1 MDTASSL
8 TGNIQSRQ
16 SLPVAHALT
25 ILRGLQPSHAVVDGR
40 RDNSNIE
47 RLLGKLSAGDH
58 IVVELLA
65 NTGLSRGLI
74 MRLPAWVGVPL
85 AALRVG
91 LLLLRCLV
99 MLLVSS
105 SQFLHRHTHVLSK
118 SLTTLVVLHDTTAS
132 VVLAVPNDFIG
143 RSLVQAKAERG
154 LVLPHLAGD
163 IIAPTQ
169 LVGESVAFS
178 IQEQPTDSTQSFRS
192 EELNLCVRIIHLDQS
207 SRVNLNPLKI
217 ERVRANVFTHFD
229 TITGAMLAIGGGQ
242 VHQIRAILGK
252 QGITGKIRAKP
263 TTAHNHGPKLSQGLS
278 SLDILDTNDGLFVH
292 DQLRCAR
299 LRDNP
304 GHGATRIL
312 GNLLHHLDESV
323 GDCHPR
329 KTLLASVSPFGR
341 VATKSCYE

>member
-169 LVGESVAFS
+169 LVGESVALGV
-178 IQEQPTDSTQSFRS
+178 QQQTTDSSQGLGG
-192 EELNLCVRIIHLDQS
+192 EELDLGVLVPNFHEAGGVHLHPLQVDSGSPNIRAHLDS
-207 SRVNLNPLKI
+207 IP
-217 ERVRANVFTHFD
+217 
-229 TITGAMLAIGGGQ
+229 GAVLTVGGGQ
-242 VHQIRAILGK
+242 VEQVGPVLAEQGVLLEVSAEPAGAEDHRAHLLQHLVILLVLH
-252 QGITGKIRAKP
+252 TGHG
-263 TTAHNHGPKLSQGLS
+263 TTS
-278 SLDILDTNDGLFVH
+278 S
-292 DQLRCAR
+292 DQLEG
-299 LRDNP
+299 LGLGDDL
-304 GHGATRIL
+304 GH
-312 GNLLHHLDESV
+312 
-323 GDCHPR
+323 
-329 KTLLASVSPFGR
+329 
-341 VATKSCYE
+341 